1 MFSVISWADTGV
13 GVAVDTGPSE
23 RPIKETA
30 EERRRRDA
38 RKTKVNIGGNRA
50 WYPVLRKNKNNR

>member
-30 EERRRRDA
+30 EGRDA
-38 RKTKVNIGGNRA
+38 RETKVNIGGNRV
-50 WYPVLRKNKNNR
+50 WCPVLRKNKYNR